1 MRCLVTGATGY
12 IGGRLVPELLAAGHE
27 VRVLARHVER
37 LADRPW
43 AGEVEIV
50 SGDAG
55 DPEAVAS
62 ALSGMDVAYYLLHSM
77 LAGGDF
83 HDVERRIAQTFAA
96 AARAEGISRIVYLGA
111 LHPDAPD
118 EILSEHFRGRAEVG
132 EILRA
137 SGVPTVELRAAVIIG
152 SGSASFEMTRYLTER
167 LPAMVTPAWVQTPT
181 QPIAIRDVLYYLVH
195 AADLPPEVNRTF
207 DIGGPD
213 VITYELMM
221 QGYARAAGL
230 RKRLVIRMPLGTPA
244 LSTHWVT
251 LITPVPKS
259 VAAPLVE
266 SVTMR
271 TVCNEHDIEQYI
283 PDPPEGLVSYERAVQ
298 LALAKIRQAD
308 VGTAWSSSSLPGA
321 PSDPLP
327 SDPDWAGGALYLD
340 DRSPAGSGSHADAAT
355 PTGSA
360 SVTPSTSGA
369 SRSGSPRSCCAC
381 AGSSVCPGSPGSS
394 SASTCRAK
402 APRTR
407 SRRTRNA
414 RSSTRAASTATP
426 TGRACCP
433 STASSSAR
441 CSATSATAPK
451 PSPPPPPPPPPI
463 PHEGAPEGLR
473 GPSGSPTPRLLTG
486 RTHDLGSHPHARS
499 STPRRCGCSRTQ
511 LRSHSVR
518 TRTQVRRQDRDDKDA
533 GRCVAGIATNSPV
546 EAIESRVE
554 LPTVHFHGQPDVIDP
569 RVRDRDV
576 LPGARDQPSIE
587 HCAVQPGQSKH
598 GNEITF
604 GRRRYAAVDELE
616 RLAQKAT
623 SSPRAIGQLH
633 PQVGNGHQPALNR
646 VCHQGKHIRRSPQAP
661 RGVSDRARRRSH
673 RHTIDAYAIGRHPA
687 RTFDPDVTG
696 RQAAALVRHQ
706 DVHRRRVGDA
716 LTRLEVL
723 QCTAK
728 AVASRAHESGQ
739 HRPGSGVQ
747 ERGEFPLMTSGFPAL
762 DEVHSRQHPGPH
774 SAEFSTRRRATRDA
788 YLGELGGR
796 DEPCLRV
803 CDVQHLAVETKW
815 SWHEASTDRIRHH
828 LGAEASP
835 RGGTHP
841 SVTACGFSGESQG
854 PLRPFGAPS
863 CGMVRGGMMGA

>member
-327 SDPDWAGGALYLD
+327 SDPDWAGGSLYLD
-340 DRSPAGSGSHADAAT
+340 ERSTVVHASPADLWRVIEGLGGDRGYYSFPAAWQVRGWIDRASGGVGLSRGRRDPDRLRVGDPLDFWRVEERIPEKLLRLRGEFRMPGLAWLELCIDVSGEGTSHPVTTYTQRALFHPRGLYGHAYWTSMLPFHGVIFGSMLRNIRDRAEALT
-355 PTGSA
+355 P
-360 SVTPSTSGA
+360 
-369 SRSGSPRSCCAC
+369 
-381 AGSSVCPGSPGSS
+381 
-394 SASTCRAK
+394 
-402 APRTR
+402 AP
-407 SRRTRNA
+407 
-414 RSSTRAASTATP
+414 
-426 TGRACCP
+426 
-433 STASSSAR
+433 
-441 CSATSATAPK
+441 ATAP
-451 PSPPPPPPPPPI
+451 
-463 PHEGAPEGLR
+463 A
-473 GPSGSPTPRLLTG
+473 
-486 RTHDLGSHPHARS
+486 
-499 STPRRCGCSRTQ
+499 
-511 LRSHSVR
+511 
-518 TRTQVRRQDRDDKDA
+518 
-533 GRCVAGIATNSPV
+533 
-546 EAIESRVE
+546 
-554 LPTVHFHGQPDVIDP
+554 
-569 RVRDRDV
+569 
-576 LPGARDQPSIE
+576 
-587 HCAVQPGQSKH
+587 
-598 GNEITF
+598 
-604 GRRRYAAVDELE
+604 
-616 RLAQKAT
+616 
-623 SSPRAIGQLH
+623 
-633 PQVGNGHQPALNR
+633 
-646 VCHQGKHIRRSPQAP
+646 
-661 RGVSDRARRRSH
+661 
-673 RHTIDAYAIGRHPA
+673 
-687 RTFDPDVTG
+687 
-696 RQAAALVRHQ
+696 
-706 DVHRRRVGDA
+706 
-716 LTRLEVL
+716 
-723 QCTAK
+723 
-728 AVASRAHESGQ
+728 
-739 HRPGSGVQ
+739 
-747 ERGEFPLMTSGFPAL
+747 
-762 DEVHSRQHPGPH
+762 H
-774 SAEFSTRRRATRDA
+774 SA
-788 YLGELGGR
+788 
-796 DEPCLRV
+796 
-803 CDVQHLAVETKW
+803 
-815 SWHEASTDRIRHH
+815 
-828 LGAEASP
+828 
-835 RGGTHP
+835 
-841 SVTACGFSGESQG
+841 
-854 PLRPFGAPS
+854 
-863 CGMVRGGMMGA
+863 